1 MANNKR
7 IEAAKTKAAKQKAAK
22 QKAAKLTAPL
32 RWIAVLGKNNNRIE
46 PGL

>member
-22 QKAAKLTAPL
+22 QKAPKRTAPL
-32 RWIAVLGKNNNRIE
+32 RWIAVLGKNNRIE